1 VWKKIVLVVL
11 RLCVT
16 VWINMVFLLLI
27 KHLLLVIRE
36 IISLDGKDRADVLKM
51 LLQLYS
57 LIENA

>member
-36 IISLDGKDRADVLKM
+36 IISLDGKDQADVLKM
-51 LLQLYS
+51 LALTYS
-57 LIENA
+57 FTH

>member
-1 VWKKIVLVVL
+1 
-11 RLCVT
+11 
-16 VWINMVFLLLI
+16 MVFLLLI

-57 LIENA
+57 LIKNA